1 MTEDGLFVCKSLG
14 MSDPNI
20 WDDAWG
26 EQGEDWS
33 GGGATQKRLVAPGPS
48 LGASLYELERGNF
61 MIFHFHH
68 GSEELLVVLRGR
80 PTLRT
85 FAGEQQ
91 LEEGA
96 VVHFPLGPD
105 GAHEIRN
112 DTDQPVRYLVAGTRV
127 SPEVVEYPDL
137 KQLTAQARTSTH
149 TGGPLFVIHDVE
161 GLET

>member
-1 MTEDGLFVCKSLG
+1 MS

-20 WDDAWG
+20 WDETWG

-33 GGGATQKRLVAPGPS
+33 GGGALQKRLVPSGPS
-48 LGASLYELERGNF
+48 LGASLYELGNGNF

-68 GSEELLVVLRGR
+68 GSEELLIVLRGR

-85 FAGEQQ
+85 LDGERQ

-112 DTDQPVRYLVAGTRV
+112 DTDEPVRYVVAGNRV

-137 KQLTAQARTSTH
+137 KKLTAQGRTSMQ
-149 TGGPLFVIHDVE
+149 TGGPLFVIHDVGGE
-161 GLET
+161 ET